1 MVLFPDVQ
9 KRVQAELDA
18 VVGRKRLPTF
28 EDRASL
34 PYLEATI
41 KESLRF
47 HPPTPLGI
55 AHRLSEED
63 VVQGKKSSLPP
74 MSTKLSGSSKKKK
87 KTITENIVVYCRLS
101 YPKRIHNSSE
111 HLGDEHERETV
122 RPSRAIQP
130 RAVSGPYTG
139 TGITRV
145 RIWPTRVPGSALF
158 HRIDFHHRLVDSVR
172 V

>member
-55 AHRLSEED
+55 AHRLSEDD
-63 VVQGKKSSLPP
+63 VVQGKKTNLPLVQSIP
-74 MSTKLSGSSKKKK
+74 AFPKKK
-87 KTITENIVVYCRLS
+87 EL
-101 YPKRIHNSSE
+101 
-111 HLGDEHERETV
+111 
-122 RPSRAIQP
+122 
-130 RAVSGPYTG
+130 
-139 TGITRV
+139 
-145 RIWPTRVPGSALF
+145 
-158 HRIDFHHRLVDSVR
+158 
-172 V
+172 

>member
-63 VVQGKKSSLPP
+63 VVQGKKNPVYL
-74 MSTKLSGSSKKKK
+74 KLSGSSKKKK
-87 KTITENIVVYCRLS
+87 KDYN
-101 YPKRIHNSSE
+101 
-111 HLGDEHERETV
+111 
-122 RPSRAIQP
+122 
-130 RAVSGPYTG
+130 
-139 TGITRV
+139 
-145 RIWPTRVPGSALF
+145 
-158 HRIDFHHRLVDSVR
+158 
-172 V
+172 

>member
-1 MVLFPDVQ
+1 MGSRVLLLLSPAGTESVSRKKRHKVLEARNINNFLAVHQTTSSITTFLLTMVLFPDVQ

-55 AHRLSEED
+55 AHRLSEDD
-63 VVQGKKSSLPP
+63 VVQGKKNNLLLLP
-74 MSTKLSGSSKKKK
+74 TKQCSP
-87 KTITENIVVYCRLS
+87 V
-101 YPKRIHNSSE
+101 
-111 HLGDEHERETV
+111 
-122 RPSRAIQP
+122 PSR
-130 RAVSGPYTG
+130 
-139 TGITRV
+139 
-145 RIWPTRVPGSALF
+145 LF
-158 HRIDFHHRLVDSVR
+158 QK
-172 V
+172 

>member
-55 AHRLSEED
+55 AHRLVEDD
-63 VVQGKKSSLPP
+63 VVQGEHIIILMSICRCLTHRAPNAKKATASPKVPSL
-74 MSTKLSGSSKKKK
+74 
-87 KTITENIVVYCRLS
+87 CRTFG
-101 YPKRIHNSSE
+101 R
-111 HLGDEHERETV
+111 
-122 RPSRAIQP
+122 
-130 RAVSGPYTG
+130 
-139 TGITRV
+139 
-145 RIWPTRVPGSALF
+145 
-158 HRIDFHHRLVDSVR
+158 
-172 V
+172 

>member
-9 KRVQAELDA
+9 KRVQAELDS

-55 AHRLSEED
+55 AHRLIEDD
-63 VVQGKKSSLPP
+63 VVQGKKSPLLISA
-74 MSTKLSGSSKKKK
+74 
-87 KTITENIVVYCRLS
+87 TE
-101 YPKRIHNSSE
+101 
-111 HLGDEHERETV
+111 
-122 RPSRAIQP
+122 
-130 RAVSGPYTG
+130 
-139 TGITRV
+139 
-145 RIWPTRVPGSALF
+145 
-158 HRIDFHHRLVDSVR
+158 HRLTDLILGI
-172 V
+172 